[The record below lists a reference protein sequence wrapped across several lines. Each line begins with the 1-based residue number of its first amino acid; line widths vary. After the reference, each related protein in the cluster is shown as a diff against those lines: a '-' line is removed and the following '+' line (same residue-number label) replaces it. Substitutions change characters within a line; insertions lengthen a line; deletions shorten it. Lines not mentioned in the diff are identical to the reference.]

1 MALEVDPRHRVPLS
15 LRHPG
20 EHAIL
25 QETGVQHERVEP
37 TEGVDRLL
45 DHRLGLIPVGDVG
58 GVRHR
63 FSPGRNDLV
72 DDLLRSIGRAF
83 RTVAL
88 HAEVVHDDFGSLGGK
103 GQRVGATESSGGA
116 SDHDDATVTDSHR
129 CLLND

>member
-1 MALEVDPRHRVPLS
+1 MALEVDLRHRVPLS

-58 GVRHR
+58 GVRHS

-72 DDLLRSIGRAF
+72 DDLLGSIGRAF

-88 HAEVVHDDFGSLGGK
+88 HAEVVHDDFGPSAAKASAG
-103 GQRVGATESSGGA
+103 RPSPRAAPVITTARSSQIPIVV
-116 SDHDDATVTDSHR
+116 S
-129 CLLND
+129 